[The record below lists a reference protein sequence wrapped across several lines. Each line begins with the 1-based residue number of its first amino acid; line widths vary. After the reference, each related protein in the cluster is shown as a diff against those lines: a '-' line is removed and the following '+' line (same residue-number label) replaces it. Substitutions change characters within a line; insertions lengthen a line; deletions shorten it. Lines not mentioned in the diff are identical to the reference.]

1 MPVITTET
9 LTLLTPH
16 IVDLVRT
23 VFRARNKEGAPSN
36 KGPQAASVEQAVDVL
51 NRDVLELQEVAVKH
65 GTAITEIAQKVDARM
80 GNLERQLKRQQ
91 IFSLISVVV
100 AVVAVGIAIAR

>member
-23 VFRARNKEGAPSN
+23 VFRSRNKGGANDKS
-36 KGPQAASVEQAVDVL
+36 PQAASVEQAVDIL
-51 NRDVLELQEVAVKH
+51 SRDVSELQEVATKH
-65 GTAITEIAQKVDARM
+65 GSAITEIAQKVDARL
-80 GNLERQLKRQQ
+80 GELERQLKRQQ
-91 IFSLISVVV
+91 IFSLISIVV
-100 AVVAVGIAIAR
+100 AVIAVGIAIAR